1 MRDSRSCTGRSTRA
15 SPRTSPA
22 DVSGR
27 EDESYHLSIVEALQS
42 KGHDAFA
49 FRVRED
55 RLQDLAN
62 LDCDLAFNLVEEG
75 LNNDSALEPH
85 LPAILDVY
93 GLPYTGGDFLSI
105 ATTLDKARTKEILGY
120 HGSRRRRSRSS
131 PAPTTR
137 CAEGLGFPLI
147 VKPLHED
154 ASIGVFRDSV
164 VARRAPPCGARSA
177 RSCAALPPAGD
188 RRGVR
193 RRPRALRRRHRAG
206 DAQRHRDPGERGR
219 LQHPAG
225 RAAASSPTSA
235 SGTPSPRST
244 GGSSPTSARRR
255 TLPAA
260 AEEEI
265 RRVALQAFELLR
277 LRGYARVDFRLRA
290 DGRLFVLEVNANPL
304 IGEYSVMATMAEK
317 MGWPFPKF
325 IHTIAVEAYRR
336 FQRENRAVT
345 LRKLPPRRP
354 RRTRAA
360 PPAARK
366 QRRPRRAR
374 ENR

>member
-1 MRDSRSCTGRSTRA
+1 MRIAVLYRA
-15 SPRTSPA
+15 LDPRFQKNFPQ
-22 DVSGR
+22 DISGR
-27 EDESYHLSIVEALQS
+27 EDDSYHESIVAALRE
-42 KGHDAFA
+42 KGHDAFG

-120 HGSRRRRSRSS
+120 HGVTT
-131 PAPTTR
+131 PAFQVFAGADDQLRP
-137 CAEGLGFPLI
+137 GLPYPLI

-164 VARRAPPCGARSA
+164 V
-177 RSCAALPPAGD
+177 GD
-188 RRGVR
+188 E
-193 RRPRALRRRHRAG
+193 PALRRKVRQILRKYHQPAIVEEYV
-206 DAQRHRDPGERGR
+206 DGR
-219 LQHPAG
+219 ELSVGVIEQGP
-225 RAAASSPTSA
+225 
-235 SGTPSPRST
+235 
-244 GGSSPTSARRR
+244 RR
-255 TLPAA
+255 TVTPVNEVVFDLPPGVPRIFTYVGKWDPESDEYKGIVPDQCPALELPAA

-265 RRVALQAFELLR
+265 RRVSLQVFELLR

-290 DGRLFVLEVNANPL
+290 DGRLYVLEVNANPL
-304 IGEYSVMATMAEK
+304 IGEYSVMATMAER
-317 MGWPFPKF
+317 MGWPFPRF

-345 LRKLPPRRP
+345 LRRLPAEETEE
-354 RRTRAA
+354 TRAA
-360 PPAARK
+360 AEAPKSR
-366 QRRPRRAR
+366 
-374 ENR
+374 